1 MTNSQIKKS
10 PKICKEYQEI
20 NLKTGRCRKKCNDN
34 QERNIEKDRCLKK
47 CNDNQERNPETS
59 RCKIKYSS
67 PKKIKFSKK
76 SPKKQLEETTKFIDL
91 CEKII
96 MTDKLDHVITNTW
109 LNNNDNC
116 NIFLIGEE
124 HLQHNNSK
132 CIGILDMF
140 RNLLEKN
147 TNNEANIDLFI
158 EILNEH
164 VVNNDKYL
172 SGYHNNNLQMNN
184 IRNEFMNCIK
194 SKKCPNIR
202 VHWADPTMIS
212 KTHKRYKEFPFWLQK
227 LQEYKSKNKYEKF
240 TNLDEIILKDFNPYD
255 NENDILKLL
264 TENAIVM
271 KEIRR
276 ASRINPNFEIEKIKS
291 IFLEIYHI
299 QKIKYKHLGQ
309 DFIIFLI
316 DRTVMDF
323 YTIARIIKL
332 NLKNVIIYAGNS
344 HTDNIIFILNKYFGF
359 NIEKKIIGKCNLK
372 TLS

>member
-212 KTHKRYKEFPFWLQK
+212 KTHKRYEELPFWLQK
-227 LQEYKSKNKYEKF
+227 LQEYNNYEKF
-240 TNLDEIILKDFNPYD
+240 KNWKTDEIILKDFNQYD

-264 TENAIVM
+264 TENEIVM

-291 IFLEIYHI
+291 IFLKIYYI
-299 QKIKYKHLGQ
+299 QKIRYKHLEQ
-309 DFIIFLI
+309 YIVIFLMYK
-316 DRTVMDF
+316 TVMDF

-332 NLKNVIIYAGNS
+332 NLKNVIIYAGNN